1 MRFCESRAPFLY
13 EKNEYKNYED
23 FHVKYISKMIFYLS
37 LQTASKNEIISD
49 IDKFKIRID
58 RYQLADAKDFLS
70 ISN

>member
-1 MRFCESRAPFLY
+1 
-13 EKNEYKNYED
+13 
-23 FHVKYISKMIFYLS
+23 MIFYLS

-70 ISN
+70 ISD